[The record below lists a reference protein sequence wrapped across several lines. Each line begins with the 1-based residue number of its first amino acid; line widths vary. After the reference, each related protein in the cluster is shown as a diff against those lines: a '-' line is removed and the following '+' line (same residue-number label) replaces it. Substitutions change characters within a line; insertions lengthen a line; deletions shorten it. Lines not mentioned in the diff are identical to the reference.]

1 MAELAAPLA
10 QFNATVRTVDL
21 RNQCRSG
28 TNLDRKV
35 ETDSV
40 KHSTH
45 AIGMRVL
52 GEKPH
57 QYRPL
62 WRGQRRM
69 WRLLP
74 VYEERYDTVG
84 DDAAQVGELPRQKR
98 AAGLP
103 ARTFPSSMPCRA
115 AFSRNSASPRAFA
128 AHPLRRDRPRMSN
141 PNGRPP
147 ELDKCSESGARI
159 SR

>member
-1 MAELAAPLA
+1 VAAHLA

-28 TNLDRKV
+28 THLDRKV
-35 ETDSV
+35 ETDSL

-45 AIGMRVL
+45 AIGIRVL

-69 WRLLP
+69 ERLLP
-74 VYEERYDTVG
+74 VYEERYDIVG

-98 AAGLP
+98 AAGLL
-103 ARTFPSSMPCRA
+103 A
-115 AFSRNSASPRAFA
+115 AA
-128 AHPLRRDRPRMSN
+128 
-141 PNGRPP
+141 G
-147 ELDKCSESGARI
+147 
-159 SR
+159 